1 QLKEFNAYFKF
12 HEIYFNQRI
21 TSGIYM
27 CAVAIALGYKE
38 IYLSGIDFYQNG
50 SSYAFDTKQKNLLK
64 LVSNFK
70 NDNSH
75 YIGHSKNTDLK
86 ALEFLEK
93 TYKIKLYCL
102 CPNSLLANFIELAP
116 NLNSNFIIKKKKN
129 NYTKDILIPSSEA
142 YGKFSKN
149 IIFKKIK
156 IKENIYYKSIKDLL
170 RLPSDIKHYF
180 KGK

>member
-1 QLKEFNAYFKF
+1 
-12 HEIYFNQRI
+12 
-21 TSGIYM
+21 TSGVYM

-50 SSYAFDTKQKNLLK
+50 SSYAFDTKQENLLK
-64 LVSNFK
+64 LAPDFK
-70 NDNSH
+70 NDRSH
-75 YIGHSKNTDLK
+75 YIGHSKNTDIK

-116 NLNSNFIIKKKKN
+116 NLNSNFIIQEKN

-149 IIFKKIK
+149 INFKKIK
-156 IKENIYYKSIKDLL
+156 IKENVYYKLIKDLL

>member
-1 QLKEFNAYFKF
+1 
-12 HEIYFNQRI
+12 
-21 TSGIYM
+21 
-27 CAVAIALGYKE
+27 
-38 IYLSGIDFYQNG
+38 
-50 SSYAFDTKQKNLLK
+50 FDTKQENLLK
-64 LVSNFK
+64 LAPDFK
-70 NDNSH
+70 NDRSH
-75 YIGHSKNTDLK
+75 YIGHSKNTDIK

-116 NLNSNFIIKKKKN
+116 NLNSNFIIQEKN

-149 IIFKKIK
+149 INFKKIK
-156 IKENIYYKSIKDLL
+156 IKENVYYKLIKDLL